1 MKNLLFR
8 LKRKKD
14 SSHEESRI
22 TERIIVMAK
31 GGLGAGLDSLFM
43 ENTNEIQVKKTL
55 RTSEIEPNRTQP
67 RKKFN
72 DEAINNLADSIKE
85 HGILQPVL
93 VRPMDDGSYQIVAG
107 ERRWR
112 AARRLGLDEI
122 PVVIKE
128 LSDFESAQIA
138 LIENLQR
145 ENLNPVE
152 EAMGYKEL
160 IEKFDM
166 TQDAVAKTV
175 GRSRSYIAN
184 AVRIL
189 ALPERIISLLEN
201 GEISIGHAKAL
212 LSFENEEMMIAT
224 AIKAANGGLTVRQV
238 ERAAQKESEE
248 SKTSSSSDSK
258 IDNYFTEME
267 ISLKESLGR
276 RVKVEYGKN
285 KGALILEFYD
295 KEDLAFLAD
304 KLAQQ

>member
-1 MKNLLFR
+1 
-8 LKRKKD
+8 
-14 SSHEESRI
+14 
-22 TERIIVMAK
+22 MAK

-93 VRPMDDGSYQIVAG
+93 VRPMDNGSYQIVAG